1 MTHQLHQRAAA
12 NATAFLP
19 LFYKDPV
26 LLRFDR
32 QRQGGRARHAPYD
45 FALEATAVPLG
56 VGEFMPAIRHYP
68 VVFSEAGAA
77 IPLAV
82 LGLQQGGKL
91 LVDHHGAWQAGRGH
105 YQPGYVRRYPFAA
118 NDASGCSARL
128 RAVTAEPG
136 AGPGDTGI
144 AESSDMDVCQAFHED
159 HLRTAS
165 FAEALDEAGLLV
177 PQRCEMRFPDGGHY
191 MVDGFRIVDADAFR
205 ALPAAT
211 LAGWHGQGWL
221 DLISL
226 HLASQRNWQLLL
238 DLHAFRHHKT
248 TT

>member
-1 MTHQLHQRAAA
+1 MTHPLHQHAAA
-12 NATAFLP
+12 NAPAFLP
-19 LFYKDPV
+19 LFYQDPV

-32 QRQGGRARHAPYD
+32 QRQGGRVRHAAVD

-56 VGEFMPAIRHYP
+56 IGEFMPAIRHYP
-68 VVFSEAGAA
+68 VVFSEAGPA

-91 LVDHHGAWQAGRGH
+91 LVDHHGAWQAGQGH

-118 NDASGCSARL
+118 NDAPAHSARL
-128 RAVTAEPG
+128 RAVTEELDITTDHAG
-136 AGPGDTGI
+136 AAP
-144 AESSDMDVCQAFHED
+144 SDMDLCQAFHED
-159 HLRTAS
+159 HLRTSA
-165 FAEALDEAGLLV
+165 FAEAMDEAGLLV
-177 PQRCEMRFPDGGHY
+177 AQRCELQFPGGVHY
-191 MVDGFRIVDADAFR
+191 TLHGFRVIDEEAFR

-211 LAGWHGQGWL
+211 LAGWHGKGWL

-238 DLHAFRHHKT
+238 DLHASRHQT
-248 TT
+248 TTN

>member
-1 MTHQLHQRAAA
+1 MSQQLHQQAAA
-12 NATAFLP
+12 DATAFLP

-32 QRQGGRARHAPYD
+32 QGQGDRRRLAPSD

-68 VVFSEAGAA
+68 VVFSETGPAV
-77 IPLAV
+77 PLAV

-91 LVDHHGAWQAGRGH
+91 LVDHQGAWQAGRGH

-118 NDASGCSARL
+118 NDAPGYSARL
-128 RAVTAEPG
+128 RSLSAEAAACLG
-136 AGPGDTGI
+136 ELAGKEP
-144 AESSDMDVCQAFHED
+144 SDMDLCQAFHED
-159 HLRTAS
+159 HLRTAA
-165 FAEALDEAGLLV
+165 FAEAMDEAGLLV
-177 PQRCEMRFPDGGHY
+177 PQRCEMHFPDGSHY
-191 MVDGFRIVDADAFR
+191 TVDGFRIVDADAFR

-211 LAGWHGQGWL
+211 LAGWLTQGWL

-238 DLHAFRHHKT
+238 DLHAFRHNKT
-248 TT
+248 TN